1 MSSTIA
7 PDVPPN
13 GTTDG
18 TPTGTTTSTGGT
30 GGRPAPGRWATLR
43 DRLARRRTVAAYLG
57 LAAVFALVLLAA
69 PHGERAEY
77 GAWSLLPAVTLFVF
91 ILVTQQVI
99 EGFLWASLL
108 GSIMVAR
115 GDFFGF
121 WIDRLYSEVSNPDNL
136 WLLVLLLCVGG
147 LIGVFEHLG
156 LTASF
161 AEQAARLA
169 RGARRSSL
177 VTILATA
184 LLSNDSYL
192 STSGVGVSMTPVN
205 RGFGL
210 PRPFS
215 AMLIRSTAEPTCTL
229 NPIGSTP
236 VLVAGLLVTAG
247 LATADGQVSAYLHV
261 LPYLFFSIAVVLV
274 AVLAAAGVLPV
285 LGGMRR
291 ELAAAA
297 ADDAVP
303 TAAPAA
309 SHAAPAGAPGT
320 AGGATGG
327 TTGGTT
333 VAAGAAPRAARRP
346 HWANLV
352 ASVGAVVVGTLV
364 TGDVQQAFLVA
375 LVVTCVLLLVQRL
388 TTPSGYLDAVVA
400 GMKDIFSLVMLLGI
414 ALVLVS
420 IISDLDFAGFV
431 VDHVS
436 GAVAPAWLPLVVFCV
451 FGATEALVTL
461 NWSLY
466 ILLIPVL
473 VTLSEHT
480 GANPYATVAALVSAG
495 TWGLTSAISADVGL
509 LTASSTEVGVFRH
522 WITNL
527 PYQAIAF
534 VLAAL
539 GYVVVGLVGA

>member
-1 MSSTIA
+1 
-7 PDVPPN
+7 
-13 GTTDG
+13 
-18 TPTGTTTSTGGT
+18 
-30 GGRPAPGRWATLR
+30 
-43 DRLARRRTVAAYLG
+43 VAAYVG
-57 LAAVFALVLLAA
+57 LAMVFVLVLAAA
-69 PHGERAEY
+69 PHGDGAGY

-108 GSIMVAR
+108 GAVMVAR

-121 WIDRLYSEVSNPDNL
+121 WIDRLYTEVSNPDNL

-161 AEQAARLA
+161 AQQAARLA

-247 LATADGQVSAYLHV
+247 LATADGQLSAYLHV
-261 LPYLFFSIAVVLV
+261 IPYLFFAMAVVLV
-274 AVLAAAGVLPV
+274 AVLAAAGVLPA

-297 ADDAVP
+297 ADDAAP
-303 TAAPAA
+303 AEGDGRAATDGADAAP
-309 SHAAPAGAPGT
+309 T
-320 AGGATGG
+320 
-327 TTGGTT
+327 
-333 VAAGAAPRAARRP
+333 RRP

-352 ASVGAVVVGTLV
+352 ASIGAVIVGTLV
-364 TGDVQQAFLVA
+364 TGDVQQAFLIA
-375 LVVTCVLLLVQRL
+375 LAVTCVLLLVQRL
-388 TTPSGYLDAVVA
+388 TTPSGYLDAVVE

-436 GAVAPAWLPLVVFCV
+436 GVVAPAWLPLVVFCA

-495 TWGLTSAISADVGL
+495 TWGLTAAISADVGL